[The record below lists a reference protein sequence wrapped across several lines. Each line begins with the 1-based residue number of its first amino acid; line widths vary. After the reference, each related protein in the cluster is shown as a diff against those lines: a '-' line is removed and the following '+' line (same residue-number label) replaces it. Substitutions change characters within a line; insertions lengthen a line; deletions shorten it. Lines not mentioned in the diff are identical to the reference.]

1 MWLCRGLLFRFE
13 IVRQRGVNGLKINDK
28 EFKDWTEGDLQEIIE
43 NDVYRENEF
52 WDYKQTFA
60 VLECQ
65 DKESKRKKQNEFR
78 HDICSFANAEGGYL
92 IVGVMEEA
100 GVPTEINGI
109 GISNTDKFELDRRNE
124 LSGILP
130 VVPKVEFSFIKL
142 LNGNYVVVIRI
153 YRGMYKPYLYRE
165 NEDNYRFYVRRGN
178 RKQAMSYM
186 EIRDDFL
193 HSNLLSEEIKRFR
206 KERLLSYIEEYPN
219 TPFAIVQVIPADF
232 VNVDAMSL
240 LYNEYKEKNIKFH
253 DIFNGLCYGHIFPNV
268 DGISFP
274 NYGYDNGIYLQLY
287 NNGISELFYKL
298 DIREKNGGKWLC
310 MPGILENM
318 RSLVEGAKELFALQE
333 RHTMAYIC
341 VTISGCKG
349 LWSDSDFKTD
359 YCAQVDRQEINCM
372 PVEIHD
378 ITDDDMVEQAIN
390 TCAMIMNYSVGRKS
404 R

>member
-1 MWLCRGLLFRFE
+1 MC
-13 IVRQRGVNGLKINDK
+13 
-28 EFKDWTEGDLQEIIE
+28 
-43 NDVYRENEF
+43 
-52 WDYKQTFA
+52 
-60 VLECQ
+60 
-65 DKESKRKKQNEFR
+65 
-78 HDICSFANAEGGYL
+78 
-92 IVGVMEEA
+92 
-100 GVPTEINGI
+100 
-109 GISNTDKFELDRRNE
+109 
-124 LSGILP
+124 
-130 VVPKVEFSFIKL
+130 
-142 LNGNYVVVIRI
+142 
-153 YRGMYKPYLYRE
+153 
-165 NEDNYRFYVRRGN
+165 
-178 RKQAMSYM
+178 
-186 EIRDDFL
+186 IRD
-193 HSNLLSEEIKRFR
+193 S
-206 KERLLSYIEEYPN
+206 
-219 TPFAIVQVIPADF
+219 F

-298 DIREKNGGKWLC
+298 DIREKNGEKWLC

>member
-274 NYGYDNGIYLQLY
+274 NYDYDNGIYLQLY

-298 DIREKNGGKWLC
+298 DIREKMGKNGFVC
-310 MPGILENM
+310 
-318 RSLVEGAKELFALQE
+318 
-333 RHTMAYIC
+333 
-341 VTISGCKG
+341 
-349 LWSDSDFKTD
+349 
-359 YCAQVDRQEINCM
+359 
-372 PVEIHD
+372 
-378 ITDDDMVEQAIN
+378 QAF
-390 TCAMIMNYSVGRKS
+390 
-404 R
+404 

>member
-153 YRGMYKPYLYRE
+153 YRGMYKSYLYRE

-206 KERLLSYIEEYPN
+206 KERLL
-219 TPFAIVQVIPADF
+219 
-232 VNVDAMSL
+232 
-240 LYNEYKEKNIKFH
+240 
-253 DIFNGLCYGHIFPNV
+253 
-268 DGISFP
+268 
-274 NYGYDNGIYLQLY
+274 
-287 NNGISELFYKL
+287 
-298 DIREKNGGKWLC
+298 
-310 MPGILENM
+310 
-318 RSLVEGAKELFALQE
+318 
-333 RHTMAYIC
+333 
-341 VTISGCKG
+341 
-349 LWSDSDFKTD
+349 
-359 YCAQVDRQEINCM
+359 
-372 PVEIHD
+372 
-378 ITDDDMVEQAIN
+378 
-390 TCAMIMNYSVGRKS
+390 
-404 R
+404 